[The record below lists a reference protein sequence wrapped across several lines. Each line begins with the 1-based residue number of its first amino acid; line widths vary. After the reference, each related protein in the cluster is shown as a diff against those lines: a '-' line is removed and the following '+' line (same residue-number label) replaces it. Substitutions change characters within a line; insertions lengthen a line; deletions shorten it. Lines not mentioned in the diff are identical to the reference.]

1 VGYLV
6 SGQPAL
12 LAYLRRTIRGK
23 AAEASAQSHCCWLA
37 AAFLMHKYHRPA
49 SAFFPYL
56 KYFFLL
62 VHKKVSGQGFPLMFS
77 FDGSPRVNG
86 GSGC

>member
-1 VGYLV
+1 MRKAAARLCCHPADTSSVFSLIVGKRYLPPPLGADV
-6 SGQPAL
+6 SGLPP
-12 LAYLRRTIRGK
+12 R
-23 AAEASAQSHCCWLA
+23 
-37 AAFLMHKYHRPA
+37 
-49 SAFFPYL
+49 FFPYL

>member
-1 VGYLV
+1 VFTDTLDKKSEDI

-37 AAFLMHKYHRPA
+37 AAFLMHKH
-49 SAFFPYL
+49 
-56 KYFFLL
+56 
-62 VHKKVSGQGFPLMFS
+62 H
-77 FDGSPRVNG
+77 
-86 GSGC
+86 